1 MNGGARAKGELA
13 NRILIARPASLDI
26 SSDERARRD
35 MLEDRLLGLQRLT
48 DADQRWR
55 QLEEDTQASVAPFAI
70 QKLIANEIE
79 QAEKMYYNNH

>member
-1 MNGGARAKGELA
+1 
-13 NRILIARPASLDI
+13 
-26 SSDERARRD
+26 